1 MLRAMPKALDFIV
14 RWVVCCTALVA
25 FSACG
30 GGDDKNLGGYSE
42 QCGTD
47 EDCELEFVCV
57 GAPAGLCTLACTS
70 NAQCIAKR
78 STSICNNGFCYD
90 ACTPETQ
97 SCPNPELKC
106 MMVGTTQGTCR
117 VEP

>member
-1 MLRAMPKALDFIV
+1 MPKALDFIV
-14 RWVVCCTALVA
+14 RSVACWVACCTALVA
-25 FSACG
+25 IPACG
-30 GGDDKNLGGYSE
+30 GGDDKELGGYTA
-42 QCGTD
+42 QCAED
-47 EDCELEFVCV
+47 DDCELEFVCV

-106 MMVGTTQGTCR
+106 TMVGSTQGTCR
-117 VEP
+117 VQP